1 MSNEPIF
8 DLCMYIATSA
18 EGLKSEPK
26 DYGPLRLLEV
36 LERVALLAAK
46 GDEDTFLTEIVERVR
61 RMQDLVMTD
70 TAAFYR
76 AIEDL
81 VVRFALEAKER
92 ARGKE

>member
-1 MSNEPIF
+1 MSSEPIF

-18 EGLKSEPK
+18 EGLKDEPK

-36 LERVALLAAK
+36 LERLALLAAK
-46 GDEDTFLTEIVERVR
+46 DDQDSFLTEIAERVR

-70 TAAFYR
+70 AAAFYR

-92 ARGKE
+92 ATGKK